1 MCHPVI
7 TGALLTQTSEGRK
20 IASNVHETIS
30 PFMGQNKQIEDRDR
44 AAASTETKPPIQQN
58 FYGSGWRTGKAGKG
72 STDAKP
78 MNRANLNIG

>member
-1 MCHPVI
+1 MCDPISLGVL
-7 TGALLTQTSEGRK
+7 ATQTSAGRK
-20 IASNVHETIS
+20 AAANVHETVS

-44 AAASTETKPPIQQN
+44 AAASTETKTPIQQN